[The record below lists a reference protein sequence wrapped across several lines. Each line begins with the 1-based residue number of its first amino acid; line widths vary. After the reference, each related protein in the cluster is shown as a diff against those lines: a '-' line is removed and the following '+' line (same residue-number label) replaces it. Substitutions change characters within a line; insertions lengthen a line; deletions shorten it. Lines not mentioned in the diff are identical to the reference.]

1 MLIPWM
7 LKVSFKKV
15 VTTPLLPIRRIQE
28 YAPINGADMDDRMI
42 RILSTPLP
50 LILYMVKK
58 YARGAPRSSVVTVV
72 HRVTFKLFNRVPK

>member
-1 MLIPWM
+1 
-7 LKVSFKKV
+7 
-15 VTTPLLPIRRIQE
+15 
-28 YAPINGADMDDRMI
+28 MDDRMI